1 MVKTFELDDI
11 NEVNDLL
18 KEFDYKVDENSFEIN
33 KFLRVLVYFDGKI
46 RGVLVYRYYFDAL
59 EIDYIVVD
67 DKFRRKGIGSMLLN
81 KMIENHPNA
90 LSITLEV
97 REGNGPAINFYKN
110 IGFKEVAKRKHY
122 YKNED
127 GLLMLKELR

>member
-33 KFLRVLVYFDGKI
+33 KFLRILVYFDGKI

-97 REGNGPAINFYKN
+97 RESNGPAINFYKN